1 MSEEEPETGWHSRS
15 VESVLDALDSGTEGL
30 SEDEVSRRREK
41 YGPNEIR
48 DDDEISPLA
57 IFIDQFRDVLIYLL
71 IFAMLISLGVG
82 LLPDH
87 SPEYVDAALIALI
100 LLANGIFGFVQ
111 DYQAE
116 KSIEALK
123 DLSTPD
129 ATVIREGE
137 RHIVDSA
144 EVVPGDVIVVEGGDA
159 IPADA
164 RLIESSSL
172 ETDESALTGE
182 SAQVTKDTEPVAE
195 DAPIAE
201 RTDMVYMNTSAVR
214 GRGQAVVT
222 ETGMDTEV
230 GAIAE
235 QLSETED
242 TQTPFQE
249 EVDQLGRTIGAG
261 IMAIIVFVGIIQLL
275 FTSAGPISTLLVAIT
290 LAVAAVPEGLPA
302 VVTLT
307 LALGSRRLL
316 TKNALVR
323 RLPVVESLGSV
334 DVILTDK
341 TGTLTEDEMT
351 VRRIFTNGREYDVTG
366 TGTTPTGEF
375 EHDDEEVEP
384 DPLEPILRCGT
395 ICNNAE
401 RAPPDEDDAFFG
413 DPTEVALKVSAE
425 KAGIDPDIEHV
436 REVPFSSARKRMTVV
451 TGDGTAYMKGA
462 PAVVLERCDRIREG
476 GEIVELTDERRQA
489 ILDRNQSFAS
499 DALRVLG
506 FAEKSNVDAE
516 AEDDEI
522 EDGMVFLGLQG
533 MIDPAREEVP
543 AAVEDCRSAGID
555 VVMATGDN
563 RETAIA
569 IGKEIGFDPE
579 GAMTGAEVEQLSDA
593 ELAEAVEDVEI
604 FARMAPDQK
613 VRVLEAVLSHGHNVA
628 MTGDGVNDAPA
639 LKRADV
645 GVSMGERGTDV
656 AQQSSDMVLLDD
668 NFASI
673 RDAVAEGRGVFDN
686 IRKFVNF
693 LLSAN
698 AGEVLAVFFG
708 VLIGSALFPDQ
719 FSSGSEAL
727 ILTPVMLLWINLVTD
742 GLPALALGVDPK
754 TDGIMDRPPRGADE
768 PVINRHSLVL
778 ILTFGL
784 IYAAIGLPLFFH
796 GLSESGDIIVAQTL
810 LFTFIVIG
818 EIIQA
823 QILRWPYGLSLFSNK
838 WLVGALGSSIVLHLG
853 VLYTPVNTFFSV
865 TPLGW
870 THWLWM
876 AAAVGAF
883 TVLGTALVLGLD
895 RIYDEH
901 A

>member
-1 MSEEEPETGWHSRS
+1 MSDEGSETAWHSRS
-15 VESVLDALDSGTEGL
+15 VEAVLGAMDSGPDGL
-30 SEDEVSRRREK
+30 SEAEAARRLEE

-82 LLPDH
+82 LLPNH
-87 SPEYVDAALIALI
+87 PPEYVDAALIALI

-137 RHIVDSA
+137 RHVVDSA
-144 EVVPGDVIVVEGGDA
+144 EVVPGDVIVIEGGDA

-164 RLIESSSL
+164 RLIETASL

-182 SAQVTKDTEPVAE
+182 SAQVTKDTDPVEA

-201 RTDMVYMNTSAVR
+201 RTGMVYMNTSAVR
-214 GRGQAVVT
+214 GRGRAVVT

-242 TQTPFQE
+242 TQTPFQA
-249 EVDQLGRTIGAG
+249 EVDELGRTIGLG

-275 FTSAGPISTLLVAIT
+275 FTSAGPIATLLVAIT

-316 TKNALVR
+316 TKKALVR

-366 TGTTPTGEF
+366 TGTTPSGEF
-375 EHDDEEVEP
+375 EHDDEAV
-384 DPLEPILRCGT
+384 DADALEPILRCGT

-401 RAPPDEDDAFFG
+401 RAPAEEDEAFFG

-451 TGDGTAYMKGA
+451 TDDGTAYMKGA
-462 PAVVLERCDRIREG
+462 PEVVLERCDRIREG
-476 GEIVELTDERRQA
+476 GEVVELTDERRQA
-489 ILDRNQSFAS
+489 ILDRNGAFAS

-506 FAEKSNVDAE
+506 FAEKSGVDAD
-516 AEDDEI
+516 AEDDAI
-522 EDGMVFLGLQG
+522 ESGMVFLGLQG

-543 AAVEDCRSAGID
+543 DAVADCRAAGID
-555 VVMATGDN
+555 VVMVTGDN

-579 GAMTGAEVEQLSDA
+579 GAMTGAEVEALSDE
-593 ELAEAVEDVEI
+593 ELSEAVEEVEI

-613 VRVLEAVLSHGHNVA
+613 VRVLEAVLENDHNVA

-708 VLIGSALFPDQ
+708 VLIGTALFPDQ
-719 FSSGSEAL
+719 FTSGSEAL

-754 TDGIMDRPPRGADE
+754 TDGIMERPPRGADE

-778 ILTFGL
+778 IVAFGL
-784 IYAAIGLPLFFH
+784 IYAVIGLPLFFH
-796 GLSESGDIIVAQTL
+796 GLSVSEDLIVAQTL

-838 WLVGALGSSIVLHLG
+838 WLVGALASSIVLHLG
-853 VLYTPVNTFFSV
+853 VLYTPVNTFFDV
-865 TPLGW
+865 APLGW

-883 TVLGTALVLGLD
+883 TILGTALVLGLD
-895 RIYDEH
+895 RIYDED

>member
-137 RHIVDSA
+137 RHVVDSA
-144 EVVPGDVIVVEGGDA
+144 EVVPGDVIVLEGGDA

-451 TGDGTAYMKGA
+451 TDDGTAYMKGA

-506 FAEKSNVDAE
+506 FAERSGVDPE
-516 AEDDEI
+516 GEEDEL
-522 EDGMVFLGLQG
+522 ESGMVFLGLQG

-543 AAVEDCRSAGID
+543 DAVADCRSAGID
-555 VVMATGDN
+555 VVMVTGDN

-569 IGKEIGFDPE
+569 IGKEVGFDPE
-579 GAMTGAEVEQLSDA
+579 GAMTGAEVAALTDD

-876 AAAVGAF
+876 AVAIGAF
-883 TVLGTALVLGLD
+883 VVLGAGLVLGLD
-895 RIYDEH
+895 RFYEH
-901 A
+901 